1 MSGGLV
7 DAQRILAGTRR
18 STRPARL
25 VVALTVEALTRPV
38 DARSRRNAGD
48 AVAAVAARR
57 TDRPDLSVTG
67 TR

>member
-1 MSGGLV
+1 M

-18 STRPARL
+18 SARPARL

-38 DARSRRNAGD
+38 DAGSRRNAGD
-48 AVAAVAARR
+48 AVAAGR
-57 TDRPDLSVTG
+57 TDRPDVSVTG